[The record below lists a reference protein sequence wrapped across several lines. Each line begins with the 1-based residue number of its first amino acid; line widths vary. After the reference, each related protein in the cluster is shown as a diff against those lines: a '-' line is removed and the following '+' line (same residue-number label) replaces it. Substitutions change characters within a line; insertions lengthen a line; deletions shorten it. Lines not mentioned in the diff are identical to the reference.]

1 MASIFFI
8 KSSFKLNKQ
17 VAYMELKSKKN
28 PVKNASKSRLNV
40 VLIEPEIPNNTGN
53 IGRTC
58 VALEAA
64 LHLVGPMGFDLEEK
78 RLRRAGLDYWPD
90 LELHQYASQE
100 DFFAKLP
107 ARGKKAFFTTKA
119 KAFHYDCD
127 FADSEEDGL
136 WLIFG
141 KETKGLSPEV
151 LAAFPKDLYK
161 IPMPG
166 PTRSLN
172 LANSVAV
179 GLFEAYRQVQK

>member
-1 MASIFFI
+1 MD
-8 KSSFKLNKQ
+8 
-17 VAYMELKSKKN
+17 LKSKR
-28 PVKNASKSRLNV
+28 NAQKITGKTRLNV
-40 VLIEPEIPNNTGN
+40 VLVEPEIPNNTGN

-64 LHLVGPMGFDLEEK
+64 LHLVGPMGFNLEEK

-90 LELHQYASQE
+90 LELYQYTSQE
-100 DFFAKLP
+100 EFFKALP
-107 ARGKKAFFTTKA
+107 KEAKKAFFTTKVT
-119 KAFHYDCD
+119 KFHHDCD
-127 FADSEEDGL
+127 FSNPPPEGL

-151 LAAFPKDLYK
+151 LAAFPEDLCK

-179 GLFEAYRQVQK
+179 GLFEAYRQVEKQTQGR

>member
-1 MASIFFI
+1 MDL
-8 KSSFKLNKQ
+8 KS
-17 VAYMELKSKKN
+17 SKKN
-28 PVKNASKSRLNV
+28 EQKKPQKKTGQNRLNV

-64 LHLVGPMGFDLEEK
+64 LHLVGPMGFNLEEK

-90 LELHQYASQE
+90 LELHQYDSQE
-100 DFFAKLP
+100 DFFSKLP
-107 ARGKKAFFTTKA
+107 KNARKAFFTTKA
-119 KAFHYDCD
+119 TKFYYDCPFTD
-127 FADSEEDGL
+127 LTDQGL

-141 KETKGLSPEV
+141 KETKGLLPEV
-151 LAAFPKDLYK
+151 LSAFPDDLYK

-172 LANSVAV
+172 LANSVAI
-179 GLFEAYRQVQK
+179 GLFEAFRQTQGR

>member
-1 MASIFFI
+1 MD
-8 KSSFKLNKQ
+8 
-17 VAYMELKSKKN
+17 LKSKK
-28 PVKNASKSRLNV
+28 KLGESRLNV

-64 LHLVGPMGFDLEEK
+64 LHLVGPMGFNLDEK

-90 LELHQYASQE
+90 LDLHQYDSQK
-100 DFFAKLP
+100 DFFSKLP
-107 ARGKKAFFTTKA
+107 KNARKALFTTKA
-119 KAFHYDCD
+119 TKLHYDCD
-127 FADSEEDGL
+127 FTDPTDEGL

-141 KETKGLSPEV
+141 KETKGLLPEI
-151 LAAFPKDLYK
+151 LSMYPEDLYK

-172 LANSVAV
+172 LANSVAI
-179 GLFEAYRQVQK
+179 GLFEAFRQTQGR

>member
-1 MASIFFI
+1 M
-8 KSSFKLNKQ
+8 NKQ
-17 VAYMELKSKKN
+17 VAYMELKSSKKN
-28 PVKNASKSRLNV
+28 EHHSPTFNRLNV

-64 LHLVGPMGFDLEEK
+64 LHLVGPMGFSLEEK

-90 LELHQYASQE
+90 LELHQYESQE
-100 DFFAKLP
+100 DFFLKLP
-107 ARGKKAFFTTKA
+107 KKARKAFFTTKA
-119 KAFHYDCD
+119 TKFHYDCEFTD
-127 FADSEEDGL
+127 QTDHGL

-151 LAAFPKDLYK
+151 LLAFPEDLYK

-172 LANSVAV
+172 LANSVAI
-179 GLFEAYRQVQK
+179 GLFEAYRQVQKQTQGR

>member
-1 MASIFFI
+1 
-8 KSSFKLNKQ
+8 
-17 VAYMELKSKKN
+17 MELKSKKKPKKVSSHN
-28 PVKNASKSRLNV
+28 RLNI

-64 LHLVGPMGFDLEEK
+64 LHLVGPMGFNLEEK

-90 LELHQYASQE
+90 LELHQYGSQE
-100 DFFAKLP
+100 EFFSKLP
-107 ARGKKAFFTTKA
+107 KEARKAFFTTKA
-119 KAFHYDCD
+119 TRFHYDCD
-127 FADSEEDGL
+127 FKDSTGQGH

-151 LAAFPKDLYK
+151 LSAYPDDLYK

-172 LANSVAV
+172 LANSVAI
-179 GLFEAYRQVQK
+179 GLYEAFRQTQGR

>member
-1 MASIFFI
+1 
-8 KSSFKLNKQ
+8 
-17 VAYMELKSKKN
+17 MELKSKKN
-28 PVKNASKSRLNV
+28 QGHKRLNV

-64 LHLVGPMGFDLEEK
+64 LHLVGPMGFNLEEK

-90 LELHQYASQE
+90 LDLHQYETQE
-100 DFFAKLP
+100 EFFSRLP
-107 ARGKKAFFTTKA
+107 KDGKKAFFTTKA
-119 KAFHYDCD
+119 SGHHYDCD
-127 FADSEEDGL
+127 FSDPTDQGL

-151 LAAFPKDLYK
+151 LSAFPEDLYK

-172 LANSVAV
+172 LANSVAI
-179 GLFEAYRQVQK
+179 GLFEAYRQTQKQTQGR